1 MIETRPLISVIP
13 VVQTP
18 LTAEGAVDTAAIAR
32 HIAMLEGLG
41 VGGYWALGTGSED
54 MNLTF
59 DERLAAARTLC
70 KANAGRLPLI
80 LGASFYAF
88 RDSIAFMEETRDLT
102 FDAYHVMPYHPLLSM
117 ERLDAYYRMLADAA
131 PKPLWL
137 YTSANWAQPLKPDF
151 IEKLKDHPNIA
162 GVKYSTQRTTDML
175 KTLTFVSEGFQMITA
190 VAAQWAVCLAMG
202 VKAGTTSMAGAVP
215 EILLEIYNL
224 HQAGR
229 LEEAMAA
236 QHRLNAFTAAWPKGA
251 KADNFLTGA
260 EEKYILSRRGI
271 MERHMTPYY
280 RALTDAEAKQMDKAF
295 EDFGWGHLLEG

>member
-1 MIETRPLISVIP
+1 MIETRPLVGVIP

-18 LTAEGAVDTAAIAR
+18 LTVDRDIDIQAIHR
-32 HIAMLEGLG
+32 HIDFLEARK

-59 DERLAAARTLC
+59 AERLTAARALC
-70 KANAGRLPLI
+70 EANNGRLPLI
-80 LGASFYAF
+80 LGAGFYCYK
-88 RDSIAFMEETRDLT
+88 DSVAFMQETRALE

-117 ERLDAYYRMLADAA
+117 GQLDTYYRMLADAA

-151 IEKLKDHPNIA
+151 IEKLVEHPNIA

-175 KTLTFVSEGFQMITA
+175 KTLTFVSPQFQMITA
-190 VAAQWAVCLAMG
+190 VAAQWAVTLAMG
-202 VKAGTTSMAGAVP
+202 VKAGTTSLAGALP
-215 EILLEIYNL
+215 EMLLEIYDH

-229 LEEAMAA
+229 REEAMAA
-236 QHRLNAFTAAWPKGA
+236 QHRMNAFTAAWPKV

-271 MERHMTPYY
+271 MQPFMTSYY
-280 RALTDAEAKQMDKAF
+280 RELSAEEITQMDNALN
-295 EDFGWGHLLEG
+295 DFGWANLPN